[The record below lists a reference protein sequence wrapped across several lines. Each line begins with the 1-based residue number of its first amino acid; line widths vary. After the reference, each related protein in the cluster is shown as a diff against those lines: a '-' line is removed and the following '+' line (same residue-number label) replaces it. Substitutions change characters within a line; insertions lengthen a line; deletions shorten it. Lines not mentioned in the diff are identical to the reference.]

1 MKLVL
6 GTANF
11 LRKYSYKNQLV
22 GKKEIVKI
30 LNFAYSKKIKSI
42 DTAFEY
48 DKFYQV
54 SKEVDLNRFEISS
67 KINFSKQVIK
77 KIDFEKKYFNI
88 IINRLKLFKIKKF
101 ENLFVHNFDE
111 LGHKDLKKIKL
122 LFLKLKKEKIINN
135 IGISIYDVKTL
146 NKIKY
151 FDCINIIQ
159 TPINLFDRRF
169 IKKNILN
176 FLKKK
181 SIKLQA
187 RSIFLQGFLLEKLE
201 NLTKTQFKKNKTFKS
216 YNSWINKKNRQPLK
230 TCLDFIKSQTN
241 IYNAVVGINNIQQ
254 LKEIVKLTRSK
265 NKLNFPKKI
274 LTSEK
279 KIIDPRKW

>member
-1 MKLVL
+1 MKLVI

-11 LRKYSYKNQLV
+11 LRKYSYTNQLV

-67 KINFSKQVIK
+67 KINFTKQVIK

-111 LGHKDLKKIKL
+111 LKKIKL

-135 IGISIYDVKTL
+135 IGISIYDVRTL

-151 FDCINIIQ
+151 FDCINIVQ

-169 IKKNILN
+169 IKKNISN

-181 SIKLQA
+181 NIKLQA

-201 NLTKTQFKKNKTFKS
+201 NLTKTQFKKNKTFKL

-265 NKLNFPKKI
+265 KKLNFPKKI

>member
-30 LNFAYSKKIKSI
+30 LNFAYSKKINCI

-48 DKFYQV
+48 DKFYQTN
-54 SKEVDLNRFEISS
+54 KEADLNRFKISS
-67 KINFSKQVIK
+67 KIKFTKQIIK
-77 KIDFEKKYFNI
+77 KKNFEKKYFDKV
-88 IINRLKLFKIKKF
+88 INKLRLFKIKKF

-111 LGHKDLKKIKL
+111 LDRKDLNKIKL
-122 LFLKLKKEKIINN
+122 LFLKLKKEKIIKN
-135 IGISIYDVKTL
+135 IGISIYDVKNL
-146 NKIKY
+146 NKIKH

-169 IKKNILN
+169 IKKDILN

-181 SIKLQA
+181 NIKLQA
-187 RSIFLQGFLLEKLE
+187 RSIFLQGLLLEKLE
-201 NLTKTQFKKNKTFKS
+201 DLKKTRFKENKTLKL
-216 YNSWINKKNRQPLK
+216 YNSWIGKKERQPLK
-230 TCLDFIKSQTN
+230 TCLDFIKNEKN
-241 IYNAVVGINNIQQ
+241 IYNAVVGINNTQQ
-254 LKEIVKLTRSK
+254 LKEIVKLIRSK
-265 NKLNFPKKI
+265 RKLNFPKKI
-274 LTSEK
+274 FTLEE

>member
-1 MKLVL
+1 MKLVI

-11 LRKYSYKNQLV
+11 LRKYSHTNQVV

-54 SKEVDLNRFEISS
+54 SKEVDLDRFEISS
-67 KINFSKQVIK
+67 KIYFSKQVIK

-159 TPINLFDRRF
+159 APINLFDRRF

-254 LKEIVKLTRSK
+254 LKEIVKITRSK
-265 NKLNFPKKI
+265 KKLNFPKKI
-274 LTSEK
+274 FTSKK

>member
-1 MKLVL
+1 MK
-6 GTANF
+6 
-11 LRKYSYKNQLV
+11 
-22 GKKEIVKI
+22 
-30 LNFAYSKKIKSI
+30 
-42 DTAFEY
+42 
-48 DKFYQV
+48 
-54 SKEVDLNRFEISS
+54 
-67 KINFSKQVIK
+67 
-77 KIDFEKKYFNI
+77 
-88 IINRLKLFKIKKF
+88 NRLKLFKIKKF

-216 YNSWINKKNRQPLK
+216 YIFNYK
-230 TCLDFIKSQTN
+230 
-241 IYNAVVGINNIQQ
+241 
-254 LKEIVKLTRSK
+254 
-265 NKLNFPKKI
+265 
-274 LTSEK
+274 
-279 KIIDPRKW
+279 

>member
-1 MKLVL
+1 
-6 GTANF
+6 
-11 LRKYSYKNQLV
+11 
-22 GKKEIVKI
+22 

-265 NKLNFPKKI
+265 KKLNFPKKI